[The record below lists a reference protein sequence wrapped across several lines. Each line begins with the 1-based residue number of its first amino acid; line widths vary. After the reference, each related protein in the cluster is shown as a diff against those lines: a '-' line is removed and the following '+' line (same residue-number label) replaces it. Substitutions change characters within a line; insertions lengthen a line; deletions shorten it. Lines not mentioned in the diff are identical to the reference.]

1 MMQNHSKEN
10 PSAKRSKQ
18 MLVSALLTLM
28 EKEEFNLITIQEI
41 TDEAVL
47 SRRTF
52 YRHFAQKEDILNY
65 HFDEISEQY
74 VQMLMRAENLKLPT
88 ISKVFFTFWAQ
99 HIDLLRVLHKHNLLF
114 LVLLSMNKQLPLI
127 YDYFNTQRYEYGDT
141 MSSRYVLAYSAG
153 GFWNMLVLW
162 LEEDT
167 PKTPEAL
174 SEIIENALRANV

>member
-1 MMQNHSKEN
+1 MQNHSKEN
-10 PSAKRSKQ
+10 PSARRSKQ
-18 MLVSALLTLM
+18 MLVSALLKLM
-28 EKEEFNLITIQEI
+28 EKEEFHLITIQEI

-52 YRHFAQKEDILNY
+52 YRHFTQKEDILNY
-65 HFDEISEQY
+65 HFEAISDQY
-74 VQMLMRAENLKLPT
+74 VQMLMEADDLKLPT
-88 ISKVFFTFWAQ
+88 ISKVLFTFWAQ
-99 HIDLLRVLHKHNLLF
+99 HIDMLRLLHKHNLLF

-127 YDYFNTQRYEYGDT
+127 YDYFKTQRYEFGDVEST
-141 MSSRYVLAYSAG
+141 RYALAYSAG

-174 SEIIENALRANV
+174 SEIIAKAIRANL